1 MPNSSLCRVSKDTT
15 RHDSAESNHMK
26 KINVSIGSI
35 FVVLLLSLVVTQ
47 RANAAITTQLDLGSS
62 GINVTALQ
70 QFLATNP
77 SIYPEGLVTG
87 FYGNLT
93 KAAVTQFQVNYD
105 LPQVG
110 RVGSLT
116 QAKINNLMLSGLG
129 LDTTA
134 PTVSNVLVQRNRN
147 SATVSWSTNEP
158 ANGQVYYD
166 TKMIQSDEATG
177 HGQQPYISGVSA
189 PNSSG
194 AGYSQSVT
202 IQNLQPNTI
211 YYYLIRSIDNSG
223 NITLILPSFF
233 QTLQ

>member
-1 MPNSSLCRVSKDTT
+1 MDTM

-26 KINVSIGSI
+26 KINLSHVGLLSVGSVV
-35 FVVLLLSLVVTQ
+35 VVLLLSLVTSQ
-47 RANAAITTQLDLGSS
+47 RANAAITSQLDLGSTGS
-62 GINVTALQ
+62 NVSQLQ

-110 RVGSLT
+110 RVGPVT
-116 QAKINNLMLSGLG
+116 EAKINNIMLSGFG

-134 PTVSNVLVQRNRN
+134 PAVLSISAQPGRN
-147 SATVSWSTNEP
+147 SITVGWTTSEP
-158 ANGQVYYD
+158 ARGQVYYD
-166 TKMIQSDEATG
+166 TSMIQSDEATG
-177 HGQQPYISGVSA
+177 HGQLPFVSGVLA
-189 PNSSG
+189 PNTSG
-194 AGYSQSVT
+194 VGYSQSVT
-202 IQNLQPNTI
+202 IQGLQPNTF

-223 NITLILPSFF
+223 NVTLVLPSVFR
-233 QTLQ
+233 TLQ